1 MVYFNHIKKYSNMSM
16 QSNFAIIRKDDRLTL
31 TDADRQTIK
40 EALES
45 YQKNFEYAVERS
57 KSLSEEYKGLGR
69 MVAPTEPDIPEF
81 IYLDSTHWYN
91 TIDKSIWVNIF
102 DEYFSSTFGELLD
115 YWNIPYDGKAGQYF
129 VSKEEAKEINVAAKY
144 LANGKYDK
152 DFESLLDSRF
162 IEILSD
168 LMPKYG
174 KRGAN
179 KDGLC
184 LFVDKE
190 DDGSYK
196 ITDRRWEW
204 GDCEDET
211 ESEGKYILEN
221 LSYVMGLYLK
231 ELSESVDY
239 NGKILREVRLM
250 YRRT

>member
-1 MVYFNHIKKYSNMSM
+1 MSM
-16 QSNFAIIRKDDRLTL
+16 QTNFAIIRKDDRLSL
-31 TDADRQTIK
+31 NEKDKKVIQ
-40 EALES
+40 EALDS
-45 YQKNFEYAVERS
+45 YQRDFEYAVERA
-57 KSLSEEYKGLGR
+57 KTLSTDYKGLGN
-69 MVAPTEPDIPEF
+69 VVPPTEPDIPEF
-81 IYLDSTHWYN
+81 IYLDDAHWYN
-91 TIDKSIWVNIF
+91 TIDKSIWINVF
-102 DEYFSSTFGELLD
+102 DEYFSSSFDELSG
-115 YWNIPYDGKAGQYF
+115 YWNLPYDGKMSQYF
-129 VSKEEAKEINVAAKY
+129 ISKDEAKEINVAAKY

-152 DFESLLDSRF
+152 DFESLLDNRF

-168 LMPKYG
+168 LMPNYG

-196 ITDRRWEW
+196 ITDHRWEW
-204 GDCEDET
+204 GECEDET

-239 NGKILREVRLM
+239 DGKILREVRLM